1 MNHVFAYLFRFTII
15 IGGYLVGSLAASAF
29 LNVLMLGAL
38 GFIGGETSPA
48 AGSLI
53 FSIPFVALFVAY
65 FAFMPAILAILAG
78 EIFGKRDW
86 LFYAIAGAVVA
97 LIIVGFMRGA
107 AEASGEAATDL
118 NFVLAVVGSGM
129 CGGIGYW
136 LVAGRSAGRWRRTS
150 EAAGGAG
157 RTAT

>member
-1 MNHVFAYLFRFTII
+1 
-15 IGGYLVGSLAASAF
+15 
-29 LNVLMLGAL
+29 
-38 GFIGGETSPA
+38 
-48 AGSLI
+48 
-53 FSIPFVALFVAY
+53 
-65 FAFMPAILAILAG
+65 MPAILAILAG

-136 LVAGRSAGRWRRTS
+136 LVAGRSAGPWRRTS
-150 EAAGGAG
+150 EPAGGAG
-157 RTAT
+157 RTTT